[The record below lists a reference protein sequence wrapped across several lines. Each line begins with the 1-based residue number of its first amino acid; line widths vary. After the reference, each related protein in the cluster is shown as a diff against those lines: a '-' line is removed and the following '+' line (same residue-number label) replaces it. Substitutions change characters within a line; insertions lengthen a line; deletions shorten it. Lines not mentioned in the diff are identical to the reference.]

1 MTVLE
6 VKGFNRGFK
15 MRDTKIKVL
24 IVDDSALVRV
34 IMARELSK
42 DGELDVIGTTNDIED
57 AKDKIL
63 ELKPDLLVL
72 DFNMP
77 GVDSLVFLRNLMK
90 YHPIPVIVISTP
102 SPIHAIE
109 ARRAGAVDLLFG
121 PQSPAEVKDIT
132 CLLIKKIKEAY
143 RNHTM
148 IPILQ
153 RQMSNIPDIYKRLAI
168 FVFEDEVKK
177 AIGVGFSIP
186 LNKQG
191 AFFASNVANLDTIQK
206 VMLKNETDEF
216 HDQMDLN
223 GEDKM

>member
-1 MTVLE
+1 
-6 VKGFNRGFK
+6 
-15 MRDTKIKVL
+15 MRDTKIRVL
-24 IVDDSALVRV
+24 IVDDSALVRL

-42 DGELDVIGTTNDIED
+42 DDELDVIGTTNDIED

-63 ELKPDLLVL
+63 GLKPDLLVL

-90 YHPIPVIVISTP
+90 YHPIPVIMISTP

-121 PQSPAEVKDIT
+121 PQNPIEAKDIT
-132 CLLIKKIKEAY
+132 RLLVKKIKEAY
-143 RNHTM
+143 KNRQM

-153 RQMSNIPDIYKRLAI
+153 RHMSNIPDIYKKLAI
-168 FVFEDEVKK
+168 FVFEEEVKK

-191 AFFASNVANLDTIQK
+191 AFFATNVANLDTMYK
-206 VMLKNETDEF
+206 FVLKNETDEL
-216 HDQMDLN
+216 HDQIDPNL
-223 GEDKM
+223 EDMSQRR